1 LNKVSNIRR
10 GGNGFTL
17 IELLV
22 VIAIIAILAAIL
34 FPVFAQAREKA
45 RQTSCLSNEKQAGL
59 GILMYVQ
66 DYDEQFPSGSRYNP
80 FTPNVLADGLGW
92 AGQIYPY
99 TKNAGILKCP
109 DDSTSSVNAT
119 ATLEALYPVSY
130 SYNYN
135 VATHTADAA
144 MNAAASTVV
153 FSEVKGDVADVT
165 AGNEYGAS
173 TVFPGVYSSVGDG
186 INILADTDTQTTL
199 PAVQSSTLYTVVYES
214 GVNGGYELNNVP
226 YPSYFDQGLNTLTT
240 AAGRHTGGAI
250 YFMGDG
256 HAKFFRPGGV
266 SPGANAAASTDGE
279 NPLKLAAPN
288 ITAAGTGSTFGVTY
302 STN

>member
-1 LNKVSNIRR
+1 LNKISNVRHNGR
-10 GGNGFTL
+10 GFTL

-45 RQTSCLSNEKQAGL
+45 RQTACLSNEKQIGL
-59 GILMYVQ
+59 AILMYIE

-80 FTPNVLADGLGW
+80 FNPNPLAIGLGW
-92 AGQIYPY
+92 AGQIFPY

-109 DDSTSSVNAT
+109 DDSTNSVGAT

-135 VATHTADAA
+135 IATHTADASL
-144 MNAAASTVV
+144 NAPSSTVV
-153 FSEVKGDVADVT
+153 LSEVKNDVADAT
-165 AGNEYGAS
+165 AANEYGAKAL
-173 TVFPGVYSSVGDG
+173 PGIYSSVGDG
-186 INILADTDTQTTL
+186 INILASTDTANSL
-199 PAVQSSTLYTVVYES
+199 PAVQTIGNYTTVYET
-214 GVNGGYELNNVP
+214 GILGGYTLANVP
-226 YPSYFDQGLNTLTT
+226 YPTYFDLSQSNGT
-240 AAGRHTGGAI
+240 AGRHTGGSI
-250 YFMGDG
+250 YFLGDG

-266 SPGANAAASTDGE
+266 SPGANAASSTDGQ
-279 NPLKLAAPN
+279 NPNHNAAPG
-288 ITAAGTGSTFGVTY
+288 ITAAGTGGTFGATF